1 MAIKAT
7 YIMVMNG
14 NKFVRE
20 IPRLI
25 DFSGSLAG
33 EHELQFQAIIYG
45 RACVRKVRGI
55 CGSSWQWGEKLESIS
70 ASIQMR
76 HSRLVVF
83 AKVLGW
89 VTILDILF

>member
-14 NKFVRE
+14 SKFVRE

-33 EHELQFQAIIYG
+33 EHELQFLTIIYG
-45 RACVRKVRGI
+45 RACVRKVRGMTMAGKVGI
-55 CGSSWQWGEKLESIS
+55 YIGFHSNETQSIG
-70 ASIQMR
+70 R
-76 HSRLVVF
+76 VC
-83 AKVLGW
+83 
-89 VTILDILF
+89 